1 MLPTEFY
8 SVSVHIAGP
17 TINPTDFTKEFG
29 VEPTWQRSPGGQV
42 SGGAWVLDTKNHVLG
57 NRLIEHLSWL
67 RSRLGAQRTRLQALG
82 EAGLAHLS
90 VRGAPESWDFSGI
103 GPDSELDLGLR
114 LEFVVFRKGPTTIR
128 VDDVRYVDE

>member
-1 MLPTEFY
+1 MLPTDWY

-17 TINPTDFTKEFG
+17 TVDPNALTKEFG
-29 VEPTWQRSPGGQV
+29 VEPTWQRLPDSRASV
-42 SGGAWVLDTKNHVLG
+42 GAWVIDTKDHVVG
-57 NRLIEHLSWL
+57 NRLIEHLAWL

-90 VRGAPESWDFSGI
+90 IRGAPDSWDFDGCN
-103 GPDSELDLGLR
+103 PDSELDLGLR
-114 LEFVVFRKGPTTIR
+114 LEFVVFRKGPTSIR